1 MENPKTTLTKTIRV
15 TGMVL
20 GFAIFI
26 MFVIR
31 ASLDVSSAKI
41 AAGAERRRALA
52 AASQSKGDQVAA
64 TETSYSNKIFALPQ
78 PPVPTQSPVTAVPED
93 TAKTAKSV
101 VDDPELVKEKSSIKQ
116 DGLVKNKSE
125 IKHKN

>member
-1 MENPKTTLTKTIRV
+1 MENPKTTLAKTIRV
-15 TGMVL
+15 SGMVL

-26 MFVIR
+26 MFVIK

-52 AASQSKGDQVAA
+52 AASQAKSDQVAA

-78 PPVPTQSPVTAVPED
+78 PPVPAPSPVTAVSED

-101 VDDPELVKEKSSIKQ
+101 ADDPELVKEKASIKQ

-125 IKHKN
+125 IKRNN